1 MKIENYQFNKSSFLS
16 VEKDMS
22 LIVDKMMSNQRLKKL
37 LYYTQRDALRQ
48 PNLSEEESI
57 GLLGSHIRIVPKL
70 YVEAPVKAYIVI
82 SFNNFIQNFTNPE
95 FRDNDISFFIMCHY
109 DQWQLEDFQLRPYRI
124 AAELDSMF
132 DKKRFTGIG
141 RLEFQGTQGISIS
154 DELAGL
160 HLSYRAIHG
169 GEDKVHALSPE
180 QEKILFGDN

>member
-70 YVEAPVKAYIVI
+70 YVEAPVKA
-82 SFNNFIQNFTNPE
+82 
-95 FRDNDISFFIMCHY
+95 DISFFIMCHY

-141 RLEFQGTQGISIS
+141 RLEFQGAQGISIS

>member
-1 MKIENYQFNKSSFLS
+1 MQKVEYQQRTITR
-16 VEKDMS
+16 KDPHGAR
-22 LIVDKMMSNQRLKKL
+22 LLKKKMHSL
-37 LYYTQRDALRQ
+37 KAQEKRLNNWEIQEEPDI
-48 PNLSEEESI
+48 EESI
-57 GLLGSHIRIVPKL
+57 NLLGSHIRIVPKL

-82 SFNNFIQNFTNPE
+82 SFNNFIQNFNNPE

-141 RLEFQGTQGISIS
+141 RLEFQGAQGISIS

-180 QEKILFGDN
+180 EEKILFGDN